1 MTKYSPELKAQI
13 IHEYLSNS
21 ISYRTL
27 ERKYNINHCLIVK
40 WIQRYKSQG
49 IDALKNRRK
58 KREFSVDFKLNV
70 IDYYQ
75 THEDSM
81 ACVAFK
87 FDLLPSQVS
96 IWYSQFK
103 LDGIEALKPHPKGRP
118 SKVKHTKKQ
127 VHHLS
132 NKTEVERLKEELA
145 KKNAELY
152 DIKLERDLLK
162 KSLSLFGPS
171 KPDKKRK

>member
-13 IHEYLSNS
+13 IHEYFSDKS
-21 ISYRTL
+21 STRVL
-27 ERKYNINHCLIVK
+27 EQKYNINRCLIGK

-58 KREFSVDFKLNV
+58 KRKFTADFKLNV

-81 ACVAFK
+81 ADVAFK

-96 IWYSQFK
+96 IWCSQFRQ
-103 LDGIEALKPHPKGRP
+103 DGIEALKPHPKGRP
-118 SKVKHTKKQ
+118 SKVKHPKKQ
-127 VHHLS
+127 VRHLN

-152 DIKLERDLLK
+152 DTKLERDLLK

-171 KPDKKRK
+171 KPDKKHK